1 MCQISYLSSAS
12 SRTWPTG
19 ACEGRIVRQTNGATR
34 NPRIHL
40 NQAQTEN
47 DRLRNSTTNDHR
59 RSLCTISV
67 AFHSRS
73 TRLDRPPTVYDS
85 TRPSMTKHVAPLLP
99 RFPFACSINFYADS
113 YVCTSSRS
121 LPGTRL
127 QFYYSCLL
135 TFTGYVSRKKS
146 LEMVIEIILR
156 NIILCLEYNKGNYL
170 MECKTV

>member
-1 MCQISYLSSAS
+1 MCQISCLSSAS

-19 ACEGRIVRQTNGATR
+19 ACEERIVRQTNGATR

-99 RFPFACSINFYADS
+99 RSPFARSTSTLIVMYARVHIRFQELSCNSIALVFLLLLDMFQ
-113 YVCTSSRS
+113 
-121 LPGTRL
+121 GK
-127 QFYYSCLL
+127 SCWKWLL
-135 TFTGYVSRKKS
+135 K
-146 LEMVIEIILR
+146 
-156 NIILCLEYNKGNYL
+156 
-170 MECKTV
+170 